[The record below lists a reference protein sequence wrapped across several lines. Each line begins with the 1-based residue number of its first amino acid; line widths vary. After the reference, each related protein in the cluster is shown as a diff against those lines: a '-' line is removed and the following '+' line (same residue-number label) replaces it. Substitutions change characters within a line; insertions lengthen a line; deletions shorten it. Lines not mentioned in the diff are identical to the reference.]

1 MNNHKKSPQK
11 ISVPNSRKLRFKIL
25 SLVGGVPKMEIMIF
39 DKICYKFHILFKQML
54 IKSGVVGFLIIS
66 V

>member
-1 MNNHKKSPQK
+1 
-11 ISVPNSRKLRFKIL
+11 
-25 SLVGGVPKMEIMIF
+25 MEIMIF

-54 IKSGVVGFLIIS
+54 NKSGVDGFLNIS